1 MPLPLRRLGL
11 GVLAGAWLLSLGIAF
26 FAHRGDD
33 VGRLP
38 GILQRFLL
46 SLLREPVATAAGLA
60 PTVTGL
66 AMAALVVLAWFGL
79 GDLLARLA
87 PDATELLPL
96 ALATRC
102 LSGAALWALVWF
114 ALGALHLYRGWIA
127 VVALSVV
134 VVAFAPVLV
143 LVGYGWARE
152 RGVDPTWASLA
163 ALMVAAIP
171 TVYEIAGSGYVDLAL
186 AAYAGLAVRAL
197 GRWWATLDRAW
208 IAPLAVA
215 VGAALSIK
223 LTAALLLL
231 ALAGLAIIRVVTAGG
246 GDRPPACASRG
257 AAGRAPLGRSA

>member
-46 SLLREPVATAAGLA
+46 SLLREPVAAAAALA

-96 ALATRC
+96 ALATGC

-127 VVALSVV
+127 VVALNVGVGLAVLAWARGRLPPPAASRIRASGR
-134 VVAFAPVLV
+134 VAVAAIAAVLV
-143 LVGYGWARE
+143 LALATALAP
-152 RGVDPTWASLA
+152 PTGRD
-163 ALMVAAIP
+163 ALFYHFAIPKAYVAA
-171 TVYEIAGSGYVDLAL
+171 G
-186 AAYAGLAVRAL
+186 
-197 GRWWATLDRAW
+197 
-208 IAPLAVA
+208 
-215 VGAALSIK
+215 
-223 LTAALLLL
+223 
-231 ALAGLAIIRVVTAGG
+231 
-246 GDRPPACASRG
+246 
-257 AAGRAPLGRSA
+257 